1 MSSLT
6 INRQV
11 LLSRDSE
18 VELERPSTLCGL
30 LEKSVRSFHNP
41 KMLNWKFEGRWRS
54 FSSDQVHETIRE
66 VALGLYSL
74 GVSRNEKVALYADSS
89 PYWLISDLGIIHAG
103 AADVPLYLTQ
113 AAQHIEFILNNSES
127 VGIFVGS
134 RKLFERVRDAVS
146 RSQCRFIVSVSNE
159 KFPWPSDGENGR
171 NVEVITWEEL
181 IEKGKSLA
189 RQEVGLFDEIKDEVK
204 GDDLATIIYT
214 SGTTGEPKGVMLSHR
229 NLVSNAV
236 DCAEIFTFT
245 PVHDVALSYLPPSH
259 VFERMILYHYVHVGV
274 QIFFA
279 ESIENLPQNLLEVKP
294 HQLTTVP
301 RMLEKAFEK
310 AQTVVENLPW
320 YKRFVF
326 KWAIDLALQFN
337 AESKMSLSYQV
348 RHSIASILVYKDLR
362 KAFGG
367 RIRFIISGGAPLSPD
382 LATIFCAA
390 GLTVLQGYGLTET
403 SPVISV
409 NRLERNRIGSVGPVI
424 PNVSV
429 KIASDGEILVDG
441 PNVMMGYYNNAAA
454 TFAAFY
460 ASWFKTGD
468 IGYIDKDGF
477 LFVTDR
483 KKDLFKTSGGKY
495 IAPQGI
501 EAILARSVYVE
512 KAIVIGDQRKFA
524 SALIFPNWEALKN
537 FAAKNQISF
546 DSNVDLVENQR
557 VKNLYQIIVDG
568 ANKDLSQWET
578 IKRFAVIDG
587 ELTIEEDYMTPTLKM
602 KRRNVENRYRGL
614 IESFYQ
620 E

>member
-1 MSSLT
+1 M
-6 INRQV
+6 
-11 LLSRDSE
+11 D
-18 VELERPSTLCGL
+18 RPQTLCEL
-30 LEKSVRSFHNP
+30 LEKSVESFRNP
-41 KMLNWKFEGRWRS
+41 KMLNCKIGGKWEP
-54 FSSDQVHETIRE
+54 FSSDKVYETVKH
-66 VALGLYSL
+66 VALGLHSL
-74 GVSRNEKVALYADSS
+74 GINENDKVALYADSS
-89 PYWLISDLGIIHAG
+89 PYWTMSDLGIIHAG
-103 AADVPLYLTQ
+103 AADVPLYVTQ
-113 AAQHIEFILNNSES
+113 AVHHIEFILNNSES
-127 VGIFVGS
+127 KGIFIGS
-134 RKLFERVRDAVS
+134 RKLFERVKDAVAK
-146 RSQCRFIVSVSNE
+146 SQCRFIVSVSDE
-159 KFPWPSDGENGR
+159 KFEWHVDGKDSSF
-171 NVEVITWEEL
+171 VEIITWSEL
-181 IEKGKSLA
+181 LERGKNIA
-189 RQEVGLFDEIKDEVK
+189 QQEGDLFDNLKRAVK
-204 GDDLATIIYT
+204 EDDLATLIYT

-229 NLVSNAV
+229 NLVSNAI
-236 DCAEIFTFT
+236 DCAEVFSFHPI
-245 PVHDVALSYLPPSH
+245 HDVALSYLPPSH
-259 VFERMILYHYVHVGV
+259 VFERMILYHYIHVGI

-279 ESIENLPQNLLEVKP
+279 ESVDSLPKDLIEVKP
-294 HQLTTVP
+294 HLMTTVP

-326 KWAIDLALQFN
+326 KWAIALALQFN
-337 AESKMSLSYQV
+337 IEKKMPLGY
-348 RHSIASILVYKDLR
+348 RLKHAFAALLVYKNLR

-390 GLTVLQGYGLTET
+390 GLTILQGYGLTET

-409 NRLERNRIGSVGPVI
+409 NRLERNRIGSVGPLI

-441 PNVMMGYYNNAAA
+441 PNVMMGYYKNASA

-468 IGYIDKDGF
+468 IGHIDKDGF

-501 EAILARSVYVE
+501 EAVLAKSIYVE

-524 SALIFPNWEALKN
+524 SALIFPNWDALANYALKN
-537 FAAKNQISF
+537 QIAF
-546 DSNVDLVENQR
+546 KSNADLVEDKR
-557 VKNLYQIIVDG
+557 IKRLFEKVVDD
-568 ANKDLSQWET
+568 ANKELSHWET
-578 IKRFAVIDG
+578 IKKFAVLDG
-587 ELTIEEDYMTPTLKM
+587 ELTIEEDYLTPTLKM
-602 KRRNVENRYRGL
+602 KRRNVENRYQEL